1 MAEVSVSVLDVE
13 EENAINV
20 FYNIETAKIDYF
32 HIDVMDGEFVKK
44 DNVLQMRDYT
54 LKIKSISM
62 TPIDVH
68 LMVNNPK
75 EHLDYF
81 IDQGVN
87 RISFHIEACSNK
99 DEIISLA
106 KYLNE
111 NGVRVGI
118 AVNPDTEI
126 EAIYD
131 VLPYIHMVL
140 VMSVVPGNGGQKFIP
155 NTVEKLAKLKK
166 YCDEQDF
173 EIDIEVDGG
182 INDETGEH
190 AVDAGA
196 NILVSGN
203 YVLTADDYKE
213 AINKLKKI

>member
-44 DNVLQMRDYT
+44 DNVLQMRDYA
-54 LKIKSISM
+54 LKITSISM

-68 LMVNNPK
+68 LMVKNPR
-75 EHLDYF
+75 EHFDYF
-81 IDQGVN
+81 VDLGVN
-87 RISFHIEACSNK
+87 RITFHVEACSNK

-111 NGVRVGI
+111 NRIKVGI
-118 AVNPDTEI
+118 AVNPDTDIKEI
-126 EAIYD
+126 FD
-131 VLPYIHMVL
+131 VLPYVHMVL
-140 VMSVVPGNGGQKFIP
+140 VMSVVPGKGGQNFIP
-155 NTVEKLAKLKK
+155 DTLDKVEILRK
-166 YCDEQDF
+166 YCEEQELD
-173 EIDIEVDGG
+173 IDIEIDGG
-182 INDETGEH
+182 INDETGEE
-190 AVDAGA
+190 AVEAGA

-203 YVLTADDYKE
+203 YVLNADDYKE
-213 AINKLKKI
+213 AINKLKNL

>member
-20 FYNIETAKIDYF
+20 FYNVETAKIDYF

-118 AVNPDTEI
+118 AVNPDTKIEEI
-126 EAIYD
+126 FD

-140 VMSVVPGNGGQKFIP
+140 VMSVVPGKGGQKFIP
-155 NTVEKLAKLKK
+155 ETLDKVELLRK
-166 YCDEQDF
+166 YCEENDLDM
-173 EIDIEVDGG
+173 DIEVDGG
-182 INDETGEH
+182 INDETGKH

>member
-44 DNVLQMRDYT
+44 DNVLQMRDYA
-54 LKIKSISM
+54 LKITSVSM

-68 LMVNNPK
+68 LMVKNPR
-75 EHLDYF
+75 EHFDYF
-81 IDQGVN
+81 VDLGVN
-87 RISFHIEACSNK
+87 RITFHVEACSNK

-111 NGVRVGI
+111 NRIKVGI
-118 AVNPDTEI
+118 AVNPDTDIKEI
-126 EAIYD
+126 FD
-131 VLPYIHMVL
+131 VLPYVHMVL
-140 VMSVVPGNGGQKFIP
+140 VMSVVPGKGGQNFIP
-155 NTVEKLAKLKK
+155 DTLDKVEILRK
-166 YCDEQDF
+166 YCEEQELD
-173 EIDIEVDGG
+173 IDIEIDGG
-182 INDETGEH
+182 INDETGEE
-190 AVDAGA
+190 AVEAGA

-203 YVLTADDYKE
+203 YVLNADDYKE
-213 AINKLKKI
+213 AINKLKNL

>member
-44 DNVLQMRDYT
+44 DNVLQMRDYA
-54 LKIKSISM
+54 LKITSVSM

-81 IDQGVN
+81 IDLGVN
-87 RISFHIEACSNK
+87 RITFHYEACSNK
-99 DEIISLA
+99 DEIISIA

-111 NGVRVGI
+111 NRVRVGI
-118 AVNPDTEI
+118 AVNPDTKIEEI
-126 EAIYD
+126 FD
-131 VLPYIHMVL
+131 VLPYVHMVL
-140 VMSVVPGNGGQKFIP
+140 VMSVVPGKGGQKFIP
-155 NTVEKLAKLKK
+155 DTLDKVELLRK
-166 YCDEQDF
+166 YCE
-173 EIDIEVDGG
+173 
-182 INDETGEH
+182 
-190 AVDAGA
+190 
-196 NILVSGN
+196 
-203 YVLTADDYKE
+203 
-213 AINKLKKI
+213 